1 MRPLSRRHPIR
12 ECLFS
17 FLQHFLLLQYTC
29 ADVSNEMKVL
39 EQEVF
44 PHTVLK
50 VLKRPL
56 ADMLEVHWRIEE
68 ITDTKDLHAHAATT
82 PFEVL
87 TAFDFLSSV
96 ES

>member
-1 MRPLSRRHPIR
+1 MSSPFPATY
-12 ECLFS
+12 F
-17 FLQHFLLLQYTC
+17 LLQYTC
-29 ADVSNEMKVL
+29 ADVSNEMKVF

-44 PHTVLK
+44 PLTILK

-56 ADMLEVHWRIEE
+56 ADMLEVQRRIEE
-68 ITDTKDLHAHAATT
+68 ITDTKDLHTNTATT

-87 TAFDFLSSV
+87 TAFDSLSSV

>member
-1 MRPLSRRHPIR
+1 MCKP
-12 ECLFS
+12 
-17 FLQHFLLLQYTC
+17 
-29 ADVSNEMKVL
+29 SNEIKVL

-44 PHTVLK
+44 TLTILK

-56 ADMLEVHWRIEE
+56 ADMLEVQRCTEE
-68 ITDTKDLHAHAATT
+68 ITDTKDLHARAATS